1 MWKLLWEKLQTL
13 LLNIQ
18 SDVFGEFLDFFSY
31 VNIHVKLSHL
41 TSIFTMSTFGF
52 PGCSLSWMD
61 LIFRLS
67 SMCQAE
73 NFSITLVYY
82 ERRYNINGYI
92 KTNLV
97 LSDWKILSLGVYN
110 PSKEVNNYPGLRVID
125 NFTIVQRIADRRA
138 LFIGTFQ

>member
-1 MWKLLWEKLQTL
+1 
-13 LLNIQ
+13 
-18 SDVFGEFLDFFSY
+18 
-31 VNIHVKLSHL
+31 
-41 TSIFTMSTFGF
+41 
-52 PGCSLSWMD
+52 
-61 LIFRLS
+61 
-67 SMCQAE
+67 MCQAE

-110 PSKEVNNYPGLRVID
+110 PSKEVNNYAGLRVID

-138 LFIGTFQ
+138 LFIGTFR